1 LEGDLIVSLK
11 SKMPLQVWILTLSAF
26 AIGTAEFV
34 IAGILPQVAD
44 SLWVTEGQAG
54 NLITAYALAIV
65 VGGPI
70 LTLWLARLEKH
81 KVLFG
86 LMALFIAG
94 NLIGAFT
101 TSYSVLLISRVIAGL
116 TQGPFYGIGAVVA
129 TKLVSDKLAGQAVG
143 QMFTGLTLA
152 NVLGV
157 PGGTWIGNAFGWN
170 MTFLVI
176 SALGLVAAVAI
187 AAFVPAQEPDHSA
200 PNIRGQLSA
209 FQDRNLIASLA
220 ITAFGWV
227 GFMTFYGYI
236 APVAERI
243 VGFSASDLTWVLVIV
258 GLGFVI
264 GNSLGGR
271 TADANL
277 RLSLILW
284 PVAMIASLIVVG
296 LVAPFKWPF
305 LAAAFGFGVASFAN
319 VPPMQMRVMKY
330 GQAAPELAATAN
342 ISAFNIA
349 NAFGG
354 LIGGAVVDSSY
365 GASAIPFAAA
375 VVPLV
380 TLFFIL
386 SQERR
391 LSSSTP
397 APRGSERRPR
407 EAALVGLRLKE
418 RLSAEQS
425 PRPHNPQQE
434 PTHEQQR

>member
-1 LEGDLIVSLK
+1 MSLK

-34 IAGILPQVAD
+34 IAGVLPQVAG
-44 SLWVTEGQAG
+44 SLGITEGQAG

-70 LTLWLARLEKH
+70 LTLWLARFEKRS
-81 KVLFG
+81 VLIG

-94 NLIGAFT
+94 NLIGAVT
-101 TSYSVLLISRVIAGL
+101 ANYTLLLISRVIAGL

-129 TKLVSDKLAGQAVG
+129 TRLVSDKLAGQAVG
-143 QMFTGLTLA
+143 QMFAGLTLA

-157 PGGTWIGNAFGWN
+157 PLGTWIGNELGWN

-176 SALGLVAAVAI
+176 SALGLLATLAI
-187 AAFVPAQEPDHSA
+187 ALFVPAQRRDGA
-200 PNIRGQLSA
+200 TLDIRGQLTA
-209 FQDRNLIASLA
+209 FGEHNLLASLA
-220 ITAFGWV
+220 ITALGWV

-236 APVAERI
+236 APVAER
-243 VGFSASDLTWVLVIV
+243 VAGFSAADLTWVLVVVGV
-258 GLGFVI
+258 GLVI
-264 GNSLGGR
+264 GNTLGGR

-284 PVAMIASLIVVG
+284 PAAMVVSLIVVG
-296 LVAPFKWPF
+296 LAAPFKWPF
-305 LAAAFGFGVASFAN
+305 LAAAFVFGIASFAN

-330 GQAAPELAATAN
+330 AKAAPELAATAN

-354 LIGGAVVDSSY
+354 LIGGAIVDSSF

-375 VVPLV
+375 VIPAIAL
-380 TLFFIL
+380 LFIM
-386 SQERR
+386 SQERGGSVGPA
-391 LSSSTP
+391 LS
-397 APRGSERRPR
+397 RPS
-407 EAALVGLRLKE
+407 LKE
-418 RLSAEQS
+418 ATS
-425 PRPHNPQQE
+425 
-434 PTHEQQR
+434 